1 MAKTSNKTTVFELQS
16 RQSGEKILVNER
28 LLFKVQKIAGRIIK
42 TELRGQIAD
51 SKGRAFERLSGV
63 LMRCKQS
70 GEVFTIVEQAPS
82 IRKMSA

>member
-1 MAKTSNKTTVFELQS
+1 MFEIQS

-28 LLFKVQKIAGRIIK
+28 LLFKVQKISGRTLK
-42 TELRGQIAD
+42 TQLGGQITD
-51 SKGRAFERLSGV
+51 SKGRGYERVSDV

-70 GEVFTIVEQAPS
+70 GEVFSIVEQAPS